1 MATVASSHYL
11 EIPSI
16 HIPADAYTLAGFR
29 RWAISDEFPERGRIS
44 FLDGEIEIDMS
55 PEEIRA
61 HSDPKTELTHKLL
74 NIVKANDLG
83 QPLIDGA
90 LLVNEPANVSNEPDF
105 MFCSW
110 EAIESGRVQF
120 PETFPG
126 SGRQMEVVGS
136 PDLVVEVVSQSS
148 VRKDRVILRERYHA
162 AGISEYWIVD
172 CLEQEPKLEIL
183 VWAEGGYVPAVVEA
197 DGWQVSTVMKHQF
210 RLCSKVDRLGR
221 VGVELQLQPS
231 STR

>member
-1 MATVASSHYL
+1 MSASLWVFEHP
-11 EIPSI
+11 ICV
-16 HIPADAYTLAGFR
+16 PADAYTLAGFR
-29 RWAISDEFPERGRIS
+29 RWATSGEFPERGRIS

-55 PEEIRA
+55 PEELRSHINSKSAVSFR
-61 HSDPKTELTHKLL
+61 LTWL
-74 NIVKANDLG
+74 IQAEDLG
-83 QPLIDGA
+83 EPFPDGA
-90 LLVNEPANVSNEPDF
+90 LLVNESANVSNEPDF

-172 CLEQEPKLEIL
+172 CLEKAPKLEIL
-183 VWAEGGYVPAVVEA
+183 VWTADAYSPTEVDAE
-197 DGWQVSTVMKHQF
+197 GWQVSRVMKHRF
-210 RLCSKVDRLGR
+210 RLVPKTDRLGR
-221 VGVELQLQPS
+221 VGVELQLQPLG
-231 STR
+231 